1 MLCLDDDDCL
11 SCCELICTKGTPHF
25 FNKDNKLECYYNPMS
40 LYNNPID
47 SKLVGCYKI
56 NPNQME
62 IVHKSYAEVEH
73 FRRGFKICLDRLV
86 GIEEDLKPYWVIH
99 VVGHD
104 EDEGIFS

>member
-1 MLCLDDDDCL
+1 MDG
-11 SCCELICTKGTPHF
+11 KF
-25 FNKDNKLECYYNPMS
+25 VKLECYYNPMS
-40 LYNNPID
+40 LYINPID

-62 IVHKSYAEVEH
+62 IVHKTYAEVES